1 MDVTGSP
8 QYSHSHGRLLAE
20 KERERLAHEQQKQ
33 AHHLLVPPPVG
44 ASPRASPHHA
54 YAPAAPPSAR
64 DISSTLRGDARDY
77 EPHDGRHH
85 APSRDEM
92 PRPPSGR
99 LVTPPPAH
107 SHHKAPAVTSEHAV
121 RMHDRIYQ
129 EHREAERR
137 EAERRHPTPPGRSSA
152 ASPYGMPMTQPGV
165 AARPPPPLINIG
177 DRRGPSPRPTHGSI
191 SQGTPVSGQQVAQPR
206 GGVGSISMG
215 TPRFDPAAHHRQ
227 RDSRDVGGSI
237 SRGTPVG
244 YDAAVAAARSQAETA
259 ARAGQA
265 YEAASMANPISMQQ
279 YNRALEVYRNLPPQA
294 ASMLPL
300 IHQQQLQEMN
310 SRAQLAGDFFTA
322 QQMEEQRRKEHDK
335 PGSPRSRESNTA
347 PPQFAPGAGDPR
359 NPLLTAAM
367 PQMLNYM
374 TAGALPPQPPKRP
387 ASSSPMAPR
396 DAGVRASDAR
406 DAARERDAA
415 ARERDMREYEGRARS
430 EMLQQSGLMPGWPPQ
445 RGGGSTSRQ
454 PSPHPQQPPHPKL
467 APPRANVIVEMSRS
481 HSPRNI
487 DTSPRYAG
495 GAASDKAGSREGVA
509 RPPPTMTTEQFQKF
523 EQENFLTRQAEL
535 RRGDQLPQSR
545 RVSSNQMART
555 AEKYLKM
562 AGQQAPP
569 TSRPPSQEMR
579 SMGQAAM
586 AEMRPYQQQPPPQQQ
601 VCAPSGG
608 IRSPWSR
615 HVR

>member
-1 MDVTGSP
+1 MSSACSCSNRLLTVARMPLSGSPHPGSFGRGPVQERAAEKACVRDLIHNAIERNLQTNDKPMMAVTQSKDPLNILHFATALKTMLLWGNCLKILHQSFCNKPEEKLWHDFFVFLEYTVDVTGSP

-215 TPRFDPAAHHRQ
+215 TPRFDPAHHRQQ

-244 YDAAVAAARSQAETA
+244 YDAVAAARSQAETA
-259 ARAGQA
+259 ARAGQV

-347 PPQFAPGAGDPR
+347 PPQFAPGSDPR

-374 TAGALPPQPPKRP
+374 TANTLPDLSVKLTLERTGRTRFP
-387 ASSSPMAPR
+387 A
-396 DAGVRASDAR
+396 
-406 DAARERDAA
+406 
-415 ARERDMREYEGRARS
+415 
-430 EMLQQSGLMPGWPPQ
+430 
-445 RGGGSTSRQ
+445 
-454 PSPHPQQPPHPKL
+454 
-467 APPRANVIVEMSRS
+467 
-481 HSPRNI
+481 
-487 DTSPRYAG
+487 
-495 GAASDKAGSREGVA
+495 
-509 RPPPTMTTEQFQKF
+509 
-523 EQENFLTRQAEL
+523 
-535 RRGDQLPQSR
+535 
-545 RVSSNQMART
+545 
-555 AEKYLKM
+555 
-562 AGQQAPP
+562 
-569 TSRPPSQEMR
+569 
-579 SMGQAAM
+579 
-586 AEMRPYQQQPPPQQQ
+586 
-601 VCAPSGG
+601 
-608 IRSPWSR
+608 
-615 HVR
+615 